1 MSINA
6 REEAEHPQRVN
17 KPTTTAG
24 PKATT
29 HIGRRNHSKREGCM
43 ADRQACLANR
53 SIVRNVQIRP

>member
-17 KPTTTAG
+17 KPPKTAG

-29 HIGRRNHSKREGCM
+29 HIGRRNQSNRGGCM
-43 ADRQACLANR
+43 ADRQACLAIR
-53 SIVRNVQIRP
+53 SIVRNVQIRS